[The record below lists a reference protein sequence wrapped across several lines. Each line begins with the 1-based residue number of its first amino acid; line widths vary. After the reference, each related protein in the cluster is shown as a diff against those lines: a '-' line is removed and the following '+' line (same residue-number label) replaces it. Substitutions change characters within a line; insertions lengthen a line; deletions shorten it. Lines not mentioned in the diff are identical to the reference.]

1 MISFLSLLDKLLTL
15 VQSYAAV
22 LKQRKAQRE
31 LDALEANPADW
42 FANHF
47 DGLPDESNKDKT
59 P

>member
-15 VQSYAAV
+15 VQSYAAL

-42 FANHF
+42 FDGHF
-47 DGLPDESNKDKT
+47 DGLPDKSNSDET
-59 P
+59 T